1 MLRKEKTMDTTTTRI
16 ELQERR
22 NAPLILPSSRESFN
36 LTSLETPL
44 TKRKDSKLCSH
55 SLSGYNLRMQSR
67 LSAHKIFVLGFDG
80 KPLTPTTP
88 ARAKKL
94 LKSKQAVPVWN
105 KFSQFG
111 IRMLVETRKETPET
125 VLGVDFGTK
134 FEGYTLV
141 SGKENSLAVM
151 WKLPDKKKL
160 VAKLEERKA
169 LRRARRW
176 RTCRRRECR
185 SDNRSKKGFIAPS
198 QMMVILSR
206 IKVMNEFFKCYP
218 VDTVALEDVCFNHR
232 DNRWGKNFSTIEV
245 GKHFINNWIRARSG
259 LQFFQGYDTEACREL
274 YGYKK
279 SRDKSAE
286 VFNSHCSDAL
296 AIATDISAQTHIE
309 QGNLL
314 IVDDTYRSVR
324 RRLHDS
330 QFSKGGV
337 REKYSAGNF
346 KEVKKGTVC
355 EHGQIVG
362 GTKKSFFIRNQENK
376 RIGRT
381 NIDWLSHNFKNYE
394 VKSGNSSLQQDCS
407 VSLPPTI

>member
-1 MLRKEKTMDTTTTRI
+1 MDTTTTRTKL
-16 ELQERR
+16 ESPRD
-22 NAPLILPSSRESFN
+22 APLISGSDRESFN
-36 LTSLETPL
+36 LASLKNPVNN
-44 TKRKDSKLCSH
+44 RDGFKLCSH
-55 SLSGYNLRMQSR
+55 SLSGYNLQKQSR
-67 LSAHKIFVLGFDG
+67 MSAHKIFVIGTDG
-80 KPLTPTTP
+80 KPLTPTTST
-88 ARAKKL
+88 RAKKL
-94 LKSKQAVPVWN
+94 LKSKQAKPVWN

-111 IRMLVETRKETPET
+111 IQMLVETRKETPKT

-134 FEGYTLV
+134 FEGYTV
-141 SGKENSLAVM
+141 VTGEENNLAVM

-176 RTCRRRECR
+176 RTLRRRECR

-198 QMMVILSR
+198 QKVIIQSR
-206 IKVMNEFFKCYP
+206 IKVLTEFFRCYP

-245 GKHFINNWIRARSG
+245 GKHFINSWIRGRAN
-259 LQFFQGYDTEACREL
+259 LQFFQGYDTEACREQ

-279 SRDKSAE
+279 SSDKSAE
-286 VFNSHCSDAL
+286 IFNSHCSDAL

-309 QGNLL
+309 QGRLI
-314 IVDDTYRSVR
+314 IVDDTYRPVR
-324 RRLHDS
+324 RKLHDT
-330 QFSKGGV
+330 QPAKGNV
-337 REKYSAGNF
+337 RAKYSTGNF
-346 KEVKKGTVC
+346 KGVRKGTIC
-355 EHGQIVG
+355 QEGQICG
-362 GTKKSFFIRNQENK
+362 GTKKSYFIRNLENK